1 MTLFTG
7 IDTGALQPLGAI
19 LATHASSTGLGSRKN
34 GTLGLGEVPL
44 VVSNLTTFK
53 ILWGENFIVEESS
66 RRTRKRR
73 TRAWAPYGNGSWPQE
88 TRKDVF
94 CTTSPTGLA
103 ERLHCGAE
111 RGQSYDP
118 LYRHQ

>member
-44 VVSNLTTFK
+44 VVSNLTTLK
-53 ILWGENFIVEESS
+53 ILWGENFIVGESS

-73 TRAWAPYGNGSWPQE
+73 TRAWAPYGMGHGFKNLTKMVFAPRLPQSWQGGVEQE
-88 TRKDVF
+88 HLVI
-94 CTTSPTGLA
+94 
-103 ERLHCGAE
+103 
-111 RGQSYDP
+111 DP
-118 LYRHQ
+118 LYNRQKP